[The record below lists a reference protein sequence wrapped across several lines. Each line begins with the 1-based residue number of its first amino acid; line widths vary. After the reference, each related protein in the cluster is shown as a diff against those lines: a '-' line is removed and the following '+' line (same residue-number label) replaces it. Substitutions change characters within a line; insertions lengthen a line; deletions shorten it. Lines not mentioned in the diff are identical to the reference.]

1 MSDSNSSNS
10 FNRDIMELDGA
21 LDSLCYAANKLGS
34 SNDWIARAMLVT
46 LEGMIDD
53 LGERVTELRAIRK
66 AVREVQKD
74 V

>member
-1 MSDSNSSNS
+1 MSGINK
-10 FNRDIMELDGA
+10 DIMELDGA
-21 LDSLCYAANKLGS
+21 LDELCHAAAKLGS
-34 SNDWIARAMLVT
+34 TNDWVAGAILVT

-53 LGERVTELRAIRK
+53 LGQRVTELRAIRK

>member
-1 MSDSNSSNS
+1 MNKDSKNSGI
-10 FNRDIMELDGA
+10 NRDIMELDGA
-21 LDSLCYAANKLGS
+21 LDQLCYAANKLGS
-34 SNDWIARAMLVT
+34 SNDWIASAILVT

-53 LGERVTELRAIRK
+53 LGERVAELRAIRK